1 MLTKKECLYCS
12 VLQWWILNPLSWLT
26 TGLSRI
32 FWVWWSLYC
41 LIFIFLFGL
50 ALTRKFSMGRPGT
63 NPSTT
68 LKKDDS
74 LSTYLLDARVGRL
87 SLCLMLVM
95 QPGSLDL

>member
-1 MLTKKECLYCS
+1 MLTKNECLYCS

-26 TGLSRI
+26 TCLSRSRI

-50 ALTRKFSMGRPGT
+50 ALTRKLSMGNPGT

-68 LKKDDS
+68 LKDDS
-74 LSTYLLDARVGRL
+74 FSTCLLDARVGR
-87 SLCLMLVM
+87 SLPHV
-95 QPGSLDL
+95 GDAAWVS